1 MAFIFSTSHLPE
13 TRVRR
18 PDHLE
23 EEEDEEGM
31 QQPPPRAGM
40 VRAFSHLPVRDNP
53 APSTGPLREDSPRRE
68 VGPIPP
74 RSATPS
80 TSGSPMA
87 EAQDDAPP
95 PEADSDHNPEGDT
108 APQDHADDSPWHR
121 PRITARDLPPQDHP
135 EDAHSPASKP
145 WENTTRSSG
154 FDDAPP
160 AAASPSTT
168 RSKGFSPS
176 TQDLR
181 DTLHSPTPDTPNG
194 KAPAQDNST
203 ALPRGR
209 LFEQRSAPEAFLR
222 QQMGKGAS
230 GSSSQQRL
238 QGSPQA
244 LAAQPQPVRGSSPP
258 ANGNNPAAPSQPV
271 SPYQGQAP
279 DKMDE
284 GRGASPRNNSE
295 VKTSSSSPE
304 GCGSKGD
311 LYDIP
316 DAKII
321 SLTAAEIFEKN
332 QDEGGLAITRLTG
345 GRDKI
350 TAKARVEKDA
360 NGKYA
365 GYVCIPRIYSY
376 IPVSYIA
383 RPQLR
388 WTSGK
393 RGADKADITTKTVAD
408 LTEHEKAHIK
418 VDQAV
423 GRRIS
428 KYYLENVFKIKT
440 KPYATEEEAKKKVLN
455 MELMFF
461 LQCNR
466 AFTAMRTTFN
476 DKHLPA
482 NIRPYKGGSGI
493 ERYEPHP
500 DWFTSLGLDAKI
512 QDAPVNV
519 PLPTDR

>member
-23 EEEDEEGM
+23 EEEDEEVM
-31 QQPPPRAGM
+31 QQPPPRAGV
-40 VRAFSHLPVRDNP
+40 VRAFSHLPVRNTP

-68 VGPIPP
+68 IGPLPP
-74 RSATPS
+74 RSVTPS
-80 TSGSPMA
+80 TSRSPMS
-87 EAQDDAPP
+87 EAQDYAPP
-95 PEADSDHNPEGDT
+95 PEADSDRNPEDDT
-108 APQDHADDSPWHR
+108 APQDRAYDRPWYM
-121 PRITARDLPPQDHP
+121 PRITAQDLPPQDHP
-135 EDAHSPASKP
+135 EDAHAPSPKP

-168 RSKGFSPS
+168 RSSGFSPS

-181 DTLHSPTPDTPNG
+181 DDFHSPTPAPPTG
-194 KAPAQDNST
+194 KAPAQDNSI

-209 LFEQRSAPEAFLR
+209 IFEKRSVPAAFLM
-222 QQMGKGAS
+222 QQQSKDAS

-238 QGSPQA
+238 QGSERP
-244 LAAQPQPVRGSSPP
+244 LAAQQQPVREATST
-258 ANGNNPAAPSQPV
+258 ANGNNPAALSQPV

-279 DKMDE
+279 EKMDE

-295 VKTSSSSPE
+295 VKASSSSPE

-316 DAKII
+316 DAKIDN
-321 SLTAAEIFEKN
+321 SLTAAEIFKKN
-332 QDEGGLAITRLTG
+332 QDEGGLALTERING
-345 GRDKI
+345 YIGDKI
-350 TAKARVEKDA
+350 KATATVKKDA
-360 NGKYA
+360 NGKYV
-365 GYVCIPRIYSY
+365 GYVCIPRIYTYS
-376 IPVSYIA
+376 PTSYIA

-393 RGADKADITTKTVAD
+393 PGADKADITAKTVAD
-408 LTEHEKAHIK
+408 FTEHEKAHIK
-418 VDQAV
+418 VDQSV

-440 KPYATEEEAKKKVLN
+440 KPYATEEEAKKKARN
-455 MELMFF
+455 MEQIFF
-461 LQCNR
+461 LQCHS
-466 AFTAMRTTFN
+466 AFTRIRETFN
-476 DKHLPA
+476 
-482 NIRPYKGGSGI
+482 
-493 ERYEPHP
+493 
-500 DWFTSLGLDAKI
+500 
-512 QDAPVNV
+512 
-519 PLPTDR
+519 